1 MAAFRVVSYSSAAL
15 ADLLVDKSHGKSDD
29 IRKKTHLRFLDEYFT
44 EIGAATIV
52 VEERYIDRDYL
63 EDYAAY
69 YARCFADYGRI
80 CARLHFFREAFDEAC
95 FEGLVRR
102 TEPGDKIRAGYL
114 GFIVVK
120 PLPLT
125 VIEIGRANV

>member
-69 YARCFADYGRI
+69 YARCFAEDRKSVVWGSSVSVRVDMGGRRI
-80 CARLHFFREAFDEAC
+80 I
-95 FEGLVRR
+95 
-102 TEPGDKIRAGYL
+102 KKKKY
-114 GFIVVK
+114 K
-120 PLPLT
+120 
-125 VIEIGRANV
+125 